1 MRERYLIQHLFFLLI
16 GFFCL
21 FLQLQNYIII
31 NNKNIRNLILIIV
44 FFLTFYSLFTKKTV
58 NFFLLTLIFFVIY
71 ISFALIITNSISI
84 DTIYFSATSF
94 IVLIGALSVF
104 SNIDEHVINLVYYY
118 AKLFYFLSTCLFLY
132 FYFVSQ
138 IYFGIARNSINYIFF
153 WFFLIS
159 ILSTAKRTLFFA
171 IPVIFL
177 SFLVMSRTVLFC
189 ACCIIFF
196 KYMGSEIKFNKSL
209 KKFISIL
216 IVFFVLFILFSF
228 VQNKFGFNIFQK
240 NKGISDFS
248 SGRFDIYFECLD
260 IISAS
265 SISNLIFGHG
275 YSFVSTILGI
285 GSHSDILGALIDF
298 GIIGLFLFLCIFFF
312 PLLQAIRYRDWV
324 LCIQIFSIFIFFS
337 VINNFF
343 FSVTSSMEYAL
354 ILGFLYN
361 YKRLKLG
368 LVKNSV

>member
-1 MRERYLIQHLFFLLI
+1 MMRERYLIQHLFFLLI

-44 FFLTFYSLFTKKTV
+44 FFLTFYSLFTKKKV
-58 NFFLLTLIFFVIY
+58 NLFLVTLIFFVIY
-71 ISFALIITNSISI
+71 ISFSLTINNSISI
-84 DTIYFSATSF
+84 DNIYFAATSF

-104 SNIDEHVINLVYYY
+104 SNIDVHVINLVYSY

-132 FYFVSQ
+132 FYFGAQ

-159 ILSTAKRTLFFA
+159 ILSSARKTVFFA
-171 IPVIFL
+171 IPLIFL

-196 KYMGSEIKFNKSL
+196 KYIGTETNFNKSL
-209 KKFISIL
+209 NKIISIL

-228 VQNKFGFNIFQK
+228 VQNEFGFNIFQK

-248 SGRFDIYFECLD
+248 SGRFDIYFECLNM
-260 IISAS
+260 ISAS
-265 SISNLIFGHG
+265 SILDLIFGHG
-275 YSFVSTILGI
+275 YNFVSNVLGI
-285 GSHSDILGALIDF
+285 GSHSDVLGAFIDF

-312 PLLQAIRYRDWV
+312 PLLQSARHKDWV

-361 YKRLKLG
+361 YKRLKL
-368 LVKNSV
+368 